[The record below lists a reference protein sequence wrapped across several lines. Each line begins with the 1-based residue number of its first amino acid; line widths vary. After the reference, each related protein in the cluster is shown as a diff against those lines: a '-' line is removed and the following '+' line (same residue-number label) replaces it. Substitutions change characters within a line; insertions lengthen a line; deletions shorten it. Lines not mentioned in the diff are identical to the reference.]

1 MTPYMSSDGK
11 QTMAQYQQIKVSKI
25 DASRR
30 QLDCAIDL
38 WFRDGDPVSIHT
50 LVSAAFEIIQDLNSK
65 VGNKEITMIE
75 MARRLAKPEHVQQVM
90 QLLRKPMAFF
100 KHADRDPHAI
110 LEFAPE
116 ASEMLIVLAIR
127 GLGLLGEQVTDL
139 QQALINWH
147 ALHKPH
153 IFLEGQNPLN
163 KLFGVEQIAGMR
175 QFSKREFF
183 DAFLLGLAQGR
194 IRR

>member
-75 MARRLAKPEHVQQVM
+75 MARRLAKPEHVQQV
-90 QLLRKPMAFF
+90 
-100 KHADRDPHAI
+100 
-110 LEFAPE
+110 
-116 ASEMLIVLAIR
+116 
-127 GLGLLGEQVTDL
+127 TDL